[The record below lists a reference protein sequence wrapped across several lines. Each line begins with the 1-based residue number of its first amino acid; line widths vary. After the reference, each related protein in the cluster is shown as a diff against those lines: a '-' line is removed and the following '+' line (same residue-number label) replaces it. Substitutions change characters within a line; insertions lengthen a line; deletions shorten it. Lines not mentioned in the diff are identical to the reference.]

1 MNLDKRGAI
10 LAASA
15 LFVVA
20 LIASGVNQGSSG
32 EAVQTANSTWQQVEL
47 EDVNSGQSFTVAELD
62 KPVLIET
69 FAVWCTTCTRQQ
81 QEIKKLHEQSG
92 VTSVSLNVDV
102 NEDGEKIR
110 QHTQRQ
116 GFDWRYA
123 VSPPELTR
131 SLVEQYGNSIRH
143 PPSAPVVLVCENST
157 RRLPNG
163 VKPVSKLQEEIE
175 RGC

>member
-10 LAASA
+10 LATSA